1 MENKE
6 EAIEKIAGT
15 NNRLKLNLL
24 SNTLPILL
32 KLEEIGGAKL
42 SCHEH
47 THGTL
52 WRLAAAENQV
62 TTTTNIAAILDRNEL
77 FIMED
82 MLDNNNGKMFC
93 FGYEDETYLIKRERS
108 FVSIQVKGLINHVS
122 DLKPIADIIET
133 YKQSCGEIYY
143 ILKGAVGT
151 TVEIAFVT
159 PNHSSPNTYLN
170 IGLIT
175 MDIGNTSQ
183 EEDLDIYGSALLEE
197 GRLNLVEAKSY
208 IKSRASHLLQKFN
221 EYAATVPEYSSDS
234 NFEVFEIL
242 NYSEDLIKKFLE
254 VAQPSL
260 AYGIDLDLVEILDS
274 TLVNELKL
282 EPLAGTLGN
291 KLVMPNKQDVYM
303 FCLYLLILNSSVIEA
318 CGAVSGL
325 INEIGKE
332 CGDDNKE
339 FLDNKDNIKEVA
351 IIETDKIFNKALIK
365 TKDFLSLAVAGSKNV
380 GGLDLS
386 IKDAVIM
393 LRAFNNIVFKFDK
406 FMIVDTDKPYYTLYS
421 MLLFTAGKLNTLNT
435 IQDAIYDTI
444 ERYLEASK
452 IEVVA
457 GDGSEAI
464 QPEPLEETK
473 EISEA
478 FVTTGEQ
485 EMIAVDNEINGLPA
499 DNINTPEN
507 KFDDEILEADDNET
521 LGHTSKKDEELTHI
535 IGALDTLRDM
545 DMSKASVKMNNDIA
559 KTI

>member
-6 EAIEKIAGT
+6 EAIEKITGT

-82 MLDNNNGKMFC
+82 MLDNNNGRMFC
-93 FGYEDETYLIKRERS
+93 FEYEDETYLIRRERS

-143 ILKGAVGT
+143 ILKGAIGT

-183 EEDLDIYGSALLEE
+183 EEDLDIYGSELLEE
-197 GRLNLVEAKSY
+197 GRLNLVEAKSF
-208 IKSRASHLLQKFN
+208 IKSKTSHLLQKFN
-221 EYAATVPEYSSDS
+221 EYTSTIPEYSSDS
-234 NFEVFEIL
+234 NFEAFEIL
-242 NYSEDLIKKFLE
+242 DYSEDLIKKFLE
-254 VAQPSL
+254 VAQPSM
-260 AYGIDLDLVEILDS
+260 AYGIDLDLVEILDL

-282 EPLAGTLGN
+282 EPLVGALGGTLGN

-318 CGAVSGL
+318 CGGVSSL
-325 INEIGKE
+325 IDRIKEEYGDGNE
-332 CGDDNKE
+332 E
-339 FLDNKDNIKEVA
+339 FFDNKDNIKEVA

-365 TKDFLSLAVAGSKNV
+365 TKDFLSLAVVGSKNV
-380 GGLDLS
+380 GGLD
-386 IKDAVIM
+386 ITQKDAVIM
-393 LRAFNNIVFKFDK
+393 LKAFNNIVFKFDK
-406 FMIVDTDKPYYTLYS
+406 FMIVDTDKPYCTMYS
-421 MLLFTAGKLNTLNT
+421 MLLFTVGKLNTLNT
-435 IQDAIYDTI
+435 IQDAINDTI
-444 ERYLEASK
+444 ERYIEVSK
-452 IEVVA
+452 IKVVA
-457 GDGSEAI
+457 GDDSEAI
-464 QPEPLEETK
+464 QPEPLTETK
-473 EISEA
+473 EMPEA
-478 FVTTGEQ
+478 FVTTGEE
-485 EMIAVDNEINGLPA
+485 EMTVVDNEINELPA
-499 DNINTPEN
+499 DN
-507 KFDDEILEADDNET
+507 NEVLKAASDAA
-521 LGHTSKKDEELTHI
+521 LGHTSGAAEEHF
-535 IGALDTLRDM
+535 
-545 DMSKASVKMNNDIA
+545 
-559 KTI
+559 

>member
-6 EAIEKIAGT
+6 ETIESLDKT
-15 NNRLKLNLL
+15 RSRLKLNLL

-93 FGYEDETYLIKRERS
+93 FGYEDETYLIRRERS
-108 FVSIQVKGLINHVS
+108 FVSIKVKGLINHVS

-143 ILKGAVGT
+143 ILKGAIGT

-159 PNHSSPNTYLN
+159 PNYSSPNTYLN

-183 EEDLDIYGSALLEE
+183 EEDLVIYGSELLKE
-197 GRLNLVEAKSY
+197 GRLNLVEAKSF
-208 IKSRASHLLQKFN
+208 IKSKASHLLQKFN
-221 EYAATVPEYSSDS
+221 EYTATVPEYSSDS
-234 NFEVFEIL
+234 NFEAFEIL
-242 NYSEDLIKKFLE
+242 DYSEDLIKKFLE
-254 VAQPSL
+254 VAQPSM

-318 CGAVSGL
+318 CGGVSSL
-325 INEIGKE
+325 INKLKE
-332 CGDDNKE
+332 EYGDSNEE
-339 FLDNKDNIKEVA
+339 FFDNKDNIREVA
-351 IIETDKIFNKALIK
+351 IVQTNKIFNKALIK
-365 TKDFLSLAVAGSKNV
+365 TKDFLSLAVVGSKNV
-380 GGLDLS
+380 GGLD
-386 IKDAVIM
+386 ITQKDAVIM
-393 LRAFNNIVFKFDK
+393 LKAFNNIVFKFDK
-406 FMIVDTDKPYYTLYS
+406 FMIVDTDKPYYTMYS
-421 MLLFTAGKLNTLNT
+421 MLLFTVGKLNTLNT
-435 IQDAIYDTI
+435 IQDAINDTI
-444 ERYLEASK
+444 ERYIEVSK
-452 IEVVA
+452 IKVVA
-457 GDGSEAI
+457 GDDSEAI
-464 QPEPLEETK
+464 QPEPLTETK
-473 EISEA
+473 ETPEA
-478 FVTTGEQ
+478 FITTGEE
-485 EMIAVDNEINGLPA
+485 EMTVVDNEINGLPA
-499 DNINTPEN
+499 DN
-507 KFDDEILEADDNET
+507 NEVLKAASDAA
-521 LGHTSKKDEELTHI
+521 LGHTSGAAEEHF
-535 IGALDTLRDM
+535 
-545 DMSKASVKMNNDIA
+545 
-559 KTI
+559 